1 MEQTLPELLRLAS
14 EARAGMDSWVGSGLH
29 LSQVSALT
37 SYKAVPTVCFSSVL
51 LLAQVDILSC
61 LFEVRNVMRLL
72 WRVFRTRTQLGT

>member
-14 EARAGMDSWVGSGLH
+14 EARAGMDSWVGSGLL

-37 SYKAVPTVCFSSVL
+37 SYKAVPTACFSSVL

-72 WRVFRTRTQLGT
+72 WRVFGTCT